1 MIKVIKNKIEIQE
14 TVKLLKENG
23 KVTGFVP
30 TMGALHAGH
39 ISLIEK
45 CKSENDITIASIFV
59 NPAQFNEKKDFK
71 KYPRTVDN
79 DIKMLEKA
87 GCDIVFA
94 PKEKEIY
101 PKRKIDLVKIDLS
114 NLDDKLEGKYRP
126 GHFDGVV
133 TIVKTLFDCIAPHRA
148 YFGQKDFQQL
158 LVIKR
163 LIEEMNFNIEIINC
177 PIVREKDGL
186 AMSSRNRL
194 LKIAERKIAPQIYE
208 SLKKAEKLLNY
219 KFVNEIKT
227 LAKDFLEKNDLIE
240 FEYFEIMDAKK
251 FIEVK
256 SINQTKSIV
265 ICTAVRIGK
274 IRLIDNIIVK

>member
-59 NPAQFNEKKDFK
+59 NPAQFNEKKDFN
-71 KYPRTVDN
+71 KYPRTVDE
-79 DIKMLEKA
+79 DIKMLEKV
-87 GCDIVFA
+87 GCDIVFV
-94 PKEKEIY
+94 PKKNEIY
-101 PKRKIDLVKIDLS
+101 PKGNIDLVKIDLS
-114 NLDDKLEGKYRP
+114 GLDDKLEGKHRP

-163 LIEEMNFNIEIINC
+163 LVEKMNFNIEIVSC
-177 PIVREKDGL
+177 PIVRDKDGL

-219 KFVNEIKT
+219 KFVDEIKI
-227 LAKDFLEKNDLIE
+227 LAKNYLEKNDFIE
-240 FEYFEIMDAKK
+240 FEYFEIMDAEK
-251 FIEVK
+251 FTQVK
-256 SINQTKSIV
+256 SVNQTKNIV

-274 IRLIDNIIVK
+274 IRLIDNIIIK